1 VRVSVLRSGHVQGRF
16 ALLVVTTLQRLLLGS
31 HFTEQAGVRPG
42 SLKLMLVD
50 HRPLSLLRAGLA
62 GLFGRLGR
70 EVVSGVHVERGDEI
84 RIEGERSSV
93 ILDGEL
99 FQASPGRPIV
109 LTPTAP
115 VPFLSLAA

>member
-1 VRVSVLRSGHVQGRF
+1 MTVHDMKHAASDSGRLEAVGGRLSRVDGPAKITGAAKYAFEQQLEGLVHAVLVGATIASI
-16 ALLVVTTLQRLLLGS
+16 
-31 HFTEQAGVRPG
+31 
-42 SLKLMLVD
+42 
-50 HRPLSLLRAGLA
+50 
-62 GLFGRLGR
+62 FGRLGR
-70 EVVSGVHVERGDEI
+70 QTMAGVHIERGDEI

-99 FQASPGRPIV
+99 FEARAGFPIV

>member
-1 VRVSVLRSGHVQGRF
+1 M
-16 ALLVVTTLQRLLLGS
+16 
-31 HFTEQAGVRPG
+31 AGV
-42 SLKLMLVD
+42 
-50 HRPLSLLRAGLA
+50 HI
-62 GLFGRLGR
+62 
-70 EVVSGVHVERGDEI
+70 ERGDEI

-99 FQASPGRPIV
+99 FEARAGFPIV